1 MSEQITF
8 ATSDFASNPE
18 PRCPCILL
26 LDVSGSMN
34 GRPINELNAGLV
46 TFRDELLADPLALKR
61 VELGIVTFG
70 PVHVEQPFTSAANF
84 FPPILFAQGDT
95 PMGAAITK
103 ALDMVE
109 ERKREYRANGISYYR
124 PWIFLITDGAPTD
137 EWQAAANKV
146 FRGEEDK
153 RFAFFSIGVQ
163 GADMKTLAQISVRQP
178 LPLQGL
184 QFRELFSWLSS
195 SLRSV
200 SRSTPGTEY
209 ANMTH
214 FITDEDA
221 VSRLE
226 TFTST
231 GRAHKVAAFT
241 DGIQRLALNM
251 LDNSPHVPFFTP
263 FFNGLAAATQEQLDL
278 LPELLKQFLSSP
290 AVNERTDDDKTLALA
305 LWAE

>member
-46 TFRDELLADPLALKR
+46 TFRDELLADSLALKR

-146 FRGEEDK
+146 F
-153 RFAFFSIGVQ
+153 Q

-200 SRSTPGTEY
+200 SHSTPGTE
-209 ANMTH
+209 
-214 FITDEDA
+214 
-221 VSRLE
+221 VVLE
-226 TFTST
+226 APKGWTS
-231 GRAHKVAAFT
+231 V
-241 DGIQRLALNM
+241 
-251 LDNSPHVPFFTP
+251 
-263 FFNGLAAATQEQLDL
+263 
-278 LPELLKQFLSSP
+278 
-290 AVNERTDDDKTLALA
+290 
-305 LWAE
+305 

>member
-70 PVHVEQPFTSAANF
+70 PMHVEQPFTCAANF

-200 SRSTPGTEY
+200 SRSTPGTE
-209 ANMTH
+209 
-214 FITDEDA
+214 
-221 VSRLE
+221 VVLE
-226 TFTST
+226 APKGWTS
-231 GRAHKVAAFT
+231 V
-241 DGIQRLALNM
+241 
-251 LDNSPHVPFFTP
+251 
-263 FFNGLAAATQEQLDL
+263 
-278 LPELLKQFLSSP
+278 
-290 AVNERTDDDKTLALA
+290 
-305 LWAE
+305 

>member
-46 TFRDELLADPLALKR
+46 TFRDELLADSLALKR

-70 PVHVEQPFTSAANF
+70 PVHVEQPFTR
-84 FPPILFAQGDT
+84 
-95 PMGAAITK
+95 AAITK

-146 FRGEEDK
+146 FQGEEDK
-153 RFAFFSIGVQ
+153 KFAFFSIGVQ

-200 SRSTPGTEY
+200 SRSTPGTE
-209 ANMTH
+209 
-214 FITDEDA
+214 
-221 VSRLE
+221 VVLE
-226 TFTST
+226 APKGWTS
-231 GRAHKVAAFT
+231 V
-241 DGIQRLALNM
+241 
-251 LDNSPHVPFFTP
+251 
-263 FFNGLAAATQEQLDL
+263 
-278 LPELLKQFLSSP
+278 
-290 AVNERTDDDKTLALA
+290 
-305 LWAE
+305 

>member
-84 FPPILFAQGDT
+84 FRPSCLPRAIHQWVRT
-95 PMGAAITK
+95 ITK

-200 SRSTPGTEY
+200 SRSTPGTE
-209 ANMTH
+209 
-214 FITDEDA
+214 
-221 VSRLE
+221 VVLE
-226 TFTST
+226 APKGWTS
-231 GRAHKVAAFT
+231 V
-241 DGIQRLALNM
+241 
-251 LDNSPHVPFFTP
+251 
-263 FFNGLAAATQEQLDL
+263 
-278 LPELLKQFLSSP
+278 
-290 AVNERTDDDKTLALA
+290 
-305 LWAE
+305 

>member
-46 TFRDELLADPLALKR
+46 TFRDELLADSLALKR

-70 PVHVEQPFTSAANF
+70 PVHVEQPFTSVANF

-200 SRSTPGTEY
+200 SRSTPGTE
-209 ANMTH
+209 
-214 FITDEDA
+214 
-221 VSRLE
+221 VVLE
-226 TFTST
+226 APKGWTS
-231 GRAHKVAAFT
+231 V
-241 DGIQRLALNM
+241 
-251 LDNSPHVPFFTP
+251 
-263 FFNGLAAATQEQLDL
+263 
-278 LPELLKQFLSSP
+278 
-290 AVNERTDDDKTLALA
+290 
-305 LWAE
+305 

>member
-46 TFRDELLADPLALKR
+46 TFRDELLADSLALKR

-146 FRGEEDK
+146 FQGEEDK
-153 RFAFFSIGVQ
+153 KFAFFTIGVQ
-163 GADMKTLAQISVRQP
+163 GADMKTLPQISVRQP
-178 LPLQGL
+178 LSLQGL

-200 SRSTPGTEY
+200 SRSTPGTE
-209 ANMTH
+209 
-214 FITDEDA
+214 
-221 VSRLE
+221 VVLE
-226 TFTST
+226 APKGWTS
-231 GRAHKVAAFT
+231 V
-241 DGIQRLALNM
+241 
-251 LDNSPHVPFFTP
+251 
-263 FFNGLAAATQEQLDL
+263 
-278 LPELLKQFLSSP
+278 
-290 AVNERTDDDKTLALA
+290 
-305 LWAE
+305 

>member
-61 VELGIVTFG
+61 VELVLVTFG
-70 PVHVEQPFTSAANF
+70 PVNVEQHFPSAANF
-84 FPPILFAQGDT
+84 FPLILFAQGDT

-200 SRSTPGTEY
+200 SRSTPGTE
-209 ANMTH
+209 
-214 FITDEDA
+214 
-221 VSRLE
+221 VVLE
-226 TFTST
+226 APKGWTS
-231 GRAHKVAAFT
+231 V
-241 DGIQRLALNM
+241 
-251 LDNSPHVPFFTP
+251 
-263 FFNGLAAATQEQLDL
+263 
-278 LPELLKQFLSSP
+278 
-290 AVNERTDDDKTLALA
+290 
-305 LWAE
+305 